1 LRVNSRPYELELA
14 LFFCAALA
22 VRVFLPPPFLDLF
35 IPYTASSGFIAFK
48 IHPGTYLIVVAAL
61 FEIARSDM
69 RALIDMRK
77 HAPLLILCAATA
89 FAALTSLAQG
99 RTQAV
104 GYLIDSIICGAL
116 AGWIVTRLAPQM
128 RQYVLVT
135 MVALMGLNTLV
146 SLFEYI
152 THNRIMPFRYNEA
165 TFRPTAFLGHPLDN
179 GLITLTIMMF
189 TPALRWPFAVRLGLM
204 TFFLLGVFISGAR
217 ASTLIACLFYLL
229 AFIAMM
235 RSESQRNPRT
245 AGMVLVGVL
254 AAVVIAPILLMSGLA
269 DALLYRF
276 EGGVVDKST
285 MTRIDIFGVLRYISF
300 QELMLGSNIDKLH
313 MLSRVYLNNGAVESP
328 IVMMIFQFGLV
339 VMVVLFGAIMY
350 SVLRMGMARHMGLLA
365 ALAFLLSANTNNVLN
380 VKSPALSFV
389 FALLCVLPLKEIVAA
404 PLAPARAPRR
414 LRRPTDI
421 GPRPDTTQPDAPRP
435 QT

>member
-1 LRVNSRPYELELA
+1 MRVNSRPYELELA

-22 VRVFLPPPFLDLF
+22 VRVFLPPPFLDSF

-48 IHPGTYLIVVAAL
+48 IHPGTYLIVIAAV
-61 FEIARSDM
+61 FEIARSDA
-69 RALIDMRK
+69 RTLVDWRK
-77 HAPLLILCAATA
+77 HAPLLILCAAA
-89 FAALTSLAQG
+89 AIAALSSIAQG

-116 AGWIVTRLAPQM
+116 AGWIVTRLAPEM
-128 RQYVLVT
+128 RQHVLVA
-135 MVALMGLNTLV
+135 MVALMGVNTLV
-146 SLFEYI
+146 SLFEYL
-152 THNRIMPFRYNEA
+152 THNRVMPFRLNEA

-179 GLITLTIMMF
+179 GLITLTVMMF
-189 TPALRWPFAVRLGLM
+189 VPALRWPFAVKIGLM

-217 ASTLIACLFYLL
+217 ASTMVACIFYLL
-229 AFIAMM
+229 SFISMM
-235 RSESQRNPRT
+235 RTESQRNPQQT
-245 AGMVLVGVL
+245 GMVMVGVL
-254 AAVVIAPILLMSGLA
+254 AVVVIAPIVLMSGLA

-328 IVMMIFQFGLV
+328 IVMMIFQFGLI
-339 VMVVLFGAIMY
+339 VMIVLFGSMMY
-350 SVLRMGMARHMGLLA
+350 SIFRMGLLRHGGALA
-365 ALAFLLSANTNNVLN
+365 AAAFLLSANTNNVLN

-389 FALLCVLPLKEIVAA
+389 FALICVLPLKEVVTASH
-404 PLAPARAPRR
+404 LQRARRA

-421 GPRPDTTQPDAPRP
+421 GPRPDTVRP